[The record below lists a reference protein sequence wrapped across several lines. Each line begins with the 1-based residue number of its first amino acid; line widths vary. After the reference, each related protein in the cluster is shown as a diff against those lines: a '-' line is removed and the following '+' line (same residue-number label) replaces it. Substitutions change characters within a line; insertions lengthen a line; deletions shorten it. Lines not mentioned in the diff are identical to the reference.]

1 MSSCVFFKFKSQR
14 EPQRVPFDG
23 TGISVFELKREIINI
38 SKLGDGTDFDLAAY
52 NADTN
57 DEYDDDT
64 TIIPRGT
71 HVTARR
77 LPAARPGAGRAAR
90 YVSGKMPV
98 TAKNQHRI
106 EATKT
111 ASQSKPSDISAPI
124 NTSNMTEEEKIAAM
138 FDQGGQQWEQQQQQ
152 MAGQK
157 AVSLKGFSKPQAV
170 PDKPL
175 PPGYTC
181 HRCGEK
187 GHWIQ
192 ACPTN
197 NDPNFDNRPK
207 FKRTTGI
214 PRSFLKVVEK
224 PATDD
229 TANLPPGVMYTSTG
243 EWVVAEPDK
252 AAWDK
257 FQAQQK
263 ASEEKAKAQTT
274 NASELEERG
283 LQCPIDKRLFVDPV
297 KTPCCSHTYCRDCIE
312 NALFSSDFVCPNCAS
327 DNVLVDDL
335 SADEDMVKKI
345 KDFEDEKANG
355 TATAATAPSPSTN
368 GATATV
374 EATTSATPQ
383 PQDGQKSP
391 TKSVKSVKSVTPE
404 KEQTITP
411 PSKKRKADDD
421 LQNKRIP
428 TAPAAM
434 RQEQQQQQMPNNM
447 AAGQGMDQF
456 VAQMNQ
462 MAAQQGMFGGPQGFP
477 MGMPMPMMGMPNPM
491 MMNGMNGMNGMGGNW
506 GGMGYQQ
513 QNMYGGYNNNNNHY
527 NGGYGGQNW
536 QQSGRGRGGYNR
548 RG

>member
-14 EPQRVPFDG
+14 DPQRVPFDG

-52 NADTN
+52 NQDTN

-64 TIIPRGT
+64 TVIPRGT
-71 HVTARR
+71 HVIARR

-111 ASQSKPSDISAPI
+111 ATQSKPSDISAPI

-157 AVSLKGFSKPQAV
+157 AVSLKGFVKPQAV

-229 TANLPPGVMYTSTG
+229 TSNLPPGVMYTSTG

-312 NALFSSDFVCPNCAS
+312 NALFSSDFVCPNCAA

-335 SADEDMVKKI
+335 SADEDMIKKI

-355 TATAATAPSPSTN
+355 PATAAATAPSPKA
-368 GATATV
+368 ATETV

-383 PQDGQKSP
+383 HQDGPKSP
-391 TKSVKSVKSVTPE
+391 TKSIKSAKSVTPE
-404 KEQTITP
+404 KEQTSTP

-421 LQNKRIP
+421 LPNKRIP

-447 AAGQGMDQF
+447 TAGQGMDQF

-477 MGMPMPMMGMPNPM
+477 MGMPMMGMPNPM
-491 MMNGMNGMNGMGGNW
+491 MMNGMNGMNGMGGMGGNW

-513 QNMYGGYNNNNNHY
+513 QNMYGGNNNNNHY

-536 QQSGRGRGGYNR
+536 QHGGRGRGGYNR